1 MKKIVSILLIALSG
15 LMITGCSLPSA
26 PEDDGPQFCVEK
38 TIGLKWYDVDVDGKY
53 HSYKSE
59 FLRQTGCSQ
68 LKGCSNMAFIQ
79 VCE

>member
-38 TIGLKWYDVDVDGKY
+38 QIGVRAIDIQYGDYGE
-53 HSYKSE
+53 YKSE
-59 FLRQTGCSQ
+59 YLRRSGCSQ
-68 LKGCSNMAFIQ
+68 LEGCKAMIFFT